1 MEIAGIVMKSL
12 IFLCNTAKQ
21 LIVPNKKL
29 RHKIQMTNDRPVYIL
44 PLINY
49 NVYWPFIGH
58 LYSIMSL
65 ALRAIICFQHSSYVT

>member
-44 PLINY
+44 PLINL
-49 NVYWPFIGH
+49 NVTSFFIRLYKH
-58 LYSIMSL
+58 LLHVIMIIKDINNCN
-65 ALRAIICFQHSSYVT
+65 AIL